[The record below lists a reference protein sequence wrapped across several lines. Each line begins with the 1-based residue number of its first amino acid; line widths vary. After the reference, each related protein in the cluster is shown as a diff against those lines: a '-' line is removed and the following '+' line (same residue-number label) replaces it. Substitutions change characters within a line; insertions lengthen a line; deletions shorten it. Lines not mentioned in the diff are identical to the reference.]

1 MSMNLSNVIR
11 IWRRATGK
19 KLREASQEIGIPI
32 PTLSRIERGQQ
43 QVGGGRDG
51 QSHQGQKPA
60 TNGNGIDGR
69 TLARILRWLLDDE
82 AKGK

>member
-1 MSMNLSNVIR
+1 MSMKLGSVLR
-11 IWRRATGK
+11 IWRRGAGYT
-19 KLREASQEIGIPI
+19 LREASKEIGIPV
-32 PTLSRIERGQQ
+32 PTLNRIERGQQ

-69 TLARILRWLLDDE
+69 TLARILRWLLDE
-82 AKGK
+82 EGR